1 VTSYWVRPAR
11 PADLKAVRELAR
23 RVRREFHLAVRGG
36 DQVSAVRAADLLWV
50 VEAGRAEIVGS
61 CGVRE
66 GADGTWELH
75 SLFLAPEWRGFGL
88 GRGLVEQAIRYAQ
101 QSGALRLV
109 CSVPAEMPEAVALV
123 RSLGFRE
130 EGPAGQAPA
139 SRFVRTLG
147 QVS

>member
-1 VTSYWVRPAR
+1 MTSYWVRPAR
-11 PADLKAVRELAR
+11 PADLKAVRELGR
-23 RVRREFHLAVRGG
+23 RVRREFHLAARSAE
-36 DQVSAVRAADLLWV
+36 QVSAAREADLAWV

-66 GADGTWELH
+66 GGDGTWELH

-88 GRGLVEQAIRYAQ
+88 GRALVEQAIRSAQ
-101 QSGALRLV
+101 QAGALRLV

-130 EGPAGQAPA
+130 EGAAGSAPFR
-139 SRFVRTLG
+139 RFARALG